1 MRAEIHTQKKQS
13 DERYTRLTIDHLLKE
28 FQKQEDYPHV
38 VVDEIY
44 DNVRKAVDKEINEI
58 GDLMDEAVEE
68 KKTVDELELTNLLYE
83 KEKAIKME
91 ARH

>member
-1 MRAEIHTQKKQS
+1 MNF
-13 DERYTRLTIDHLLKE
+13 DHLLKE
-28 FQKQEDYPHV
+28 FQKSEKCPHV

-44 DNVRKAVDKEINEI
+44 ENVRKAVDKEINEI

>member
-1 MRAEIHTQKKQS
+1 M
-13 DERYTRLTIDHLLKE
+13 
-28 FQKQEDYPHV
+28 
-38 VVDEIY
+38 DEIY
-44 DNVRKAVDKEINEI
+44 ENVRKAVDKEINEI